1 MLNKKYL
8 LIYIFLF
15 KAWSPK
21 MTRLTQICLGV
32 FDHFVRSNLKGSEG
46 IEATCMECVKS
57 MKNCFKMKEILD
69 SNVL

>member
-1 MLNKKYL
+1 
-8 LIYIFLF
+8 
-15 KAWSPK
+15 
-21 MTRLTQICLGV
+21 MTRLTQICLGLGV

-46 IEATCMECVKS
+46 IEATCMECVES